1 VADLKK
7 ELATLG
13 LPTKGLKPELLQ
25 RLEHH
30 LQEQAEADE
39 LIGDNGN
46 DELNGDEEDM
56 VDVGDEERG
65 GEQEEQAKEDKD
77 LVENV
82 QKTKRPVNPVSLE
95 GTASMTA
102 AEKRLAR
109 SKRFGVEISST
120 DKKAARGLRF
130 GTGSASITG
139 TSQSDK
145 LKQRGIRFGIKQSSG
160 VQVQVF
166 LVFT

>member
-1 VADLKK
+1 VVLIDSVARQRCLDK
-7 ELATLG
+7 ASIIWYTLWKIIVSNWCF
-13 LPTKGLKPELLQ
+13 LTLI
-25 RLEHH
+25 
-30 LQEQAEADE
+30 AEADE

-102 AEKRLAR
+102 AE
-109 SKRFGVEISST
+109 V
-120 DKKAARGLRF
+120 
-130 GTGSASITG
+130 
-139 TSQSDK
+139 SQSFV
-145 LKQRGIRFGIKQSSG
+145 LIS
-160 VQVQVF
+160 
-166 LVFT
+166 T